1 MQNKQKQDRD
11 LFKCLR
17 KLIKIAYGYSASIV
31 KQICGKCNIED
42 ANSNDN
48 LSNVKADI
56 DPINA
61 SNETSHKITPEE
73 AKSESAISSRNTAK
87 ANSTPKP
94 TKKRKLITKKIK
106 KPTRKNSVKK
116 LSIKK

>member
-1 MQNKQKQDRD
+1 MLK
-11 LFKCLR
+11 
-17 KLIKIAYGYSASIV
+17 KLIRIACDYSASIV

-42 ANSNDN
+42 VKSNDN

-56 DPINA
+56 HAINA
-61 SNETSHKITPEE
+61 SNETSHKTTPEE

-87 ANSTPKP
+87 ANSIPKS
-94 TKKRKLITKKIK
+94 TTKRKLITKKIK